1 LFLVEGTSLPVLDPP
16 WPVVHGQ
23 KERVSMLQNEEERAD
38 WERLSVPV
46 PPGLARAIG
55 YRGEARW
62 VALHWEPCGDESFYD
77 DGRSSGTGSPWAYLA
92 FVRHPVVAPVI
103 APYDLGSSDSE
114 ARECLV
120 LDRGEKVLY
129 VVPIRSA
136 RQFLVQQHPPPPELT
151 AVHLADVLDEFSR
164 EWQERRLEVSAA
176 DITQA
181 MREENQAIE
190 AIVRFLD
197 AHRK

>member
-1 LFLVEGTSLPVLDPP
+1 MLDPP

-23 KERVSMLQNEEERAD
+23 KERVSMLQQNEEERAG
-38 WERLSVPV
+38 WVRLNVPV
-46 PPGLARAIG
+46 PPGLDAAIG

-62 VALHWEPCGDESFYD
+62 VIFHWERCGDESFYN
-77 DGRSSGTGSPWAYLA
+77 DGRIAGTGFPWPYLA
-92 FVRHPVVAPVI
+92 FIRHPAVAPEI
-103 APYDLGSSDSE
+103 APFAFGSSDSE
-114 ARECLV
+114 AKECLL
-120 LDRGEKVLY
+120 LDRGEQVLY
-129 VVPIRSA
+129 AVPVWPA

-151 AVHLADVLDEFSR
+151 
-164 EWQERRLEVSAA
+164 VSAA

-181 MREENQAIE
+181 MREEKQAIE